1 MRLIHGAGPGSWLS
15 DFPDTFSILRLA
27 VLRIFLP
34 VRDLRIERAWQQTCK
49 KLELWLQAC
58 LGQSFMLIEDIETL
72 EQLGKIVVRLTSNP
86 ALREDLMQEALIHLW
101 QIQEQ
106 NPGQTKN
113 WYLQNCRF
121 RLLHYLA
128 LGRSVDSPKRRASQV
143 QPVEND
149 DDSDNW
155 LDRLEGS
162 DSVLQHVSARD
173 ILTSLAKLLS
183 PREMSILQ
191 WLAEGQGTREIAK
204 RLGISHP
211 MVIKHRRKI
220 AALAKKLSID
230 DPQQAREAA
239 SREAAVLH

>member
-1 MRLIHGAGPGSWLS
+1 
-15 DFPDTFSILRLA
+15 
-27 VLRIFLP
+27 
-34 VRDLRIERAWQQTCK
+34 
-49 KLELWLQAC
+49 
-58 LGQSFMLIEDIETL
+58 MLIEDIETL